1 LPLTAI
7 RGYGVNR
14 LLEAEKIYIIQ
25 KHYRLYAENRPL
37 DSLARN
43 LAPKRR
49 FFGGITKERREI
61 PENVVS
67 DSLAGTTLETSF
79 FWRDNL

>member
-1 LPLTAI
+1 M
-7 RGYGVNR
+7 G
-14 LLEAEKIYIIQ
+14 LEAEKIYIIQ

-49 FFGGITKERREI
+49 FW
-61 PENVVS
+61 
-67 DSLAGTTLETSF
+67 LAG
-79 FWRDNL
+79 